1 MRIRSPQ
8 AVAATV
14 ALCVALMLA
23 AVTIAQASATPS
35 PAAPPAAHASVVGGS
50 PAPPGRFPFM
60 AFIIAFRGDGGLACS
75 GTVVAPSVVLT
86 AAHCAANTRT
96 GVTNTPDGYFV
107 VTGAVDVDSPEA
119 QVSEVSR
126 IVSYPKFTFL
136 APNSGY
142 GDAALL
148 QLATPTTAPPVPIAT
163 PSDNRRLRPG
173 THAFIAGWG
182 ETKFGSGP
190 TPALLWARTVVE
202 GVHCEGLRGRLC
214 AIDFPNATSGVCHG
228 DSGGPLLASDRDG
241 RGLLEIAIT
250 SAGFGK
256 CTTRRPQLFQ
266 RTDLLSHWLKGR
278 IHSLQR
284 SAPSLPP
291 PTQVAAP

>member
-8 AVAATV
+8 AIAATV
-14 ALCVALMLA
+14 ALCAALTLA
-23 AVTIAQASATPS
+23 AVTIAQASAARSSVGPQG
-35 PAAPPAAHASVVGGS
+35 AQASVVGGS
-50 PAPPGRFPFM
+50 PAQPGRFPFM
-60 AFIIAFRGDGGLACS
+60 AFIIAFRGDSGLACS
-75 GTVVAPSVVLT
+75 GTVVSPSVILT

-96 GVTNTPDGYFV
+96 GVTNSPDGYFV
-107 VTGAVDVDSPEA
+107 VTGAVDVHSPEA

-126 IVSYPKFTFL
+126 IVSFPHFTLL
-136 APNSGY
+136 APGNGY

-148 QLATPTTAPPVPIAT
+148 QLATPTTAPPISIAT
-163 PSDNRRLRPG
+163 RADDQRLRPG

-202 GVHCEGLRGRLC
+202 GIHCEGLRGRLC
-214 AIDFPNATSGVCHG
+214 AIDFPKTTSGVCHG
-228 DSGGPLLASDRDG
+228 DSGGPLLAADRSG

-266 RTDLLSHWLKGR
+266 RTDLLSRWIKGR
-278 IHSLQR
+278 IHDLQKT
-284 SAPSLPP
+284 APSLPP
-291 PTQVAAP
+291 PAQVAAP